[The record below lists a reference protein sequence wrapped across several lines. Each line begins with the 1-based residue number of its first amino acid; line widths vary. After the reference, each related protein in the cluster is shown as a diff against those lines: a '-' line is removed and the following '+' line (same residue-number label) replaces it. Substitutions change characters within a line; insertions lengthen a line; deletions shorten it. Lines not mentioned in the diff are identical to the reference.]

1 MMGRA
6 LGLWA
11 GRPRDCRLSG
21 GGPRDCGLSGA
32 TRFVLDII
40 TLGWGGI
47 NRWRQQHLSPR
58 QCCYL

>member
-6 LGLWA
+6 TGLWA
-11 GRPRDCRLSG
+11 GRPW
-21 GGPRDCGLSGA
+21 DCGLSGA
-32 TRFVLDII
+32 TGLWAVRGHAVCSRYYH
-40 TLGWGGI
+40 TGVGGI

>member
-11 GRPRDCRLSG
+11 GRPW
-21 GGPRDCGLSGA
+21 DCGLSGA

-40 TLGWGGI
+40 TLGWGGDNQMEAAASLPPAVLLLVVLI
-47 NRWRQQHLSPR
+47 QG
-58 QCCYL
+58 

>member
-11 GRPRDCRLSG
+11 GRPW
-21 GGPRDCGLSGA
+21 DCGLSGA

-40 TLGWGGI
+40 TLGWGG
-47 NRWRQQHLSPR
+47 
-58 QCCYL
+58 

>member
-11 GRPRDCRLSG
+11 GRPT
-21 GGPRDCGLSGA
+21 GLWAVRGHAVCSRYYHTG
-32 TRFVLDII
+32 V
-40 TLGWGGI
+40 GGI

>member
-11 GRPRDCRLSG
+11 GRATGLWAGRPW
-21 GGPRDCGLSGA
+21 DCGLSGA

-40 TLGWGGI
+40 TLGWGG
-47 NRWRQQHLSPR
+47 
-58 QCCYL
+58 